1 MNEESAMNFWG
12 RVEQAQQL
20 ENRSLRAICNET
32 GISYK
37 TIMNAKSYARL
48 PSLEVA
54 SKLANELH
62 CSIDWLLLGSDK
74 TVTVDNESQLVRQ
87 ILSDPRKK
95 AIVEKIASSNQ
106 SALFSIEYLLGI
118 RK

>member
-1 MNEESAMNFWG
+1 MNEETAMNFWG
-12 RVEQAQQL
+12 RIEQAQQL
-20 ENRSLRAICNET
+20 ENKSLKAICRET

-37 TIMNAKSYARL
+37 TIMNEKSYARL

-54 SKLANELH
+54 SKLAKELH
-62 CSIDWLLLGSDK
+62 CSLDWLIFGDNRTIESDSQIISWLL
-74 TVTVDNESQLVRQ
+74 N
-87 ILSDPRKK
+87 DPRKK
-95 AIVEKIASSNQ
+95 AIAEKLAIASQ

>member
-1 MNEESAMNFWG
+1 MNEETAMNFWG
-12 RVEQAQQL
+12 RIEQAQQI
-20 ENRSLRAICNET
+20 ENKSLKAICRET

-37 TIMNAKSYARL
+37 TIMNEKSYARL

-54 SKLANELH
+54 SKLATELH
-62 CSIDWLLLGSDK
+62 CSLDWLIFG
-74 TVTVDNESQLVRQ
+74 DNKSLENDSQIIAGL
-87 ILSDPRKK
+87 LSDPRKK
-95 AIVEKIASSNQ
+95 VIAEKLAISNP

>member
-12 RVEQAQQL
+12 RIEQAQQL
-20 ENRSLRAICNET
+20 EGRSLKAICRET
-32 GISYK
+32 GISYQ
-37 TIMNAKSYARL
+37 TIMNEKTYARL

-54 SKLANELH
+54 SKLASELH
-62 CSIDWLLLGSDK
+62 CSIDWLMFGENMS
-74 TVTVDNESQLVRQ
+74 VTIDNESQVVRQ

-95 AIVEKIASSNQ
+95 AIVEKVASSNQ

>member
-1 MNEESAMNFWG
+1 MNREQLAMDFWG

-20 ENRSLRAICNET
+20 ENRSLRAICKEK

-37 TIMNAKSYARL
+37 TIMNEKSYARL
-48 PSLEVA
+48 PSLEIA
-54 SKLANELH
+54 SKLAAELR
-62 CSIDWLLLGSDK
+62 CSLDWLVFGENRSLDSD
-74 TVTVDNESQLVRQ
+74 SQIIAGL
-87 ILSDPRKK
+87 LSDPRKK
-95 AIVEKIASSNQ
+95 AIVERLALSNQ